1 MDWDLYGE
9 YSKIRFFTWVIY
21 GFIWDP
27 QKLVVIW
34 VPCVTFIYIYLYLYI
49 YTYLYIYIY
58 LYIHIFI
65 FIYIYSHG
73 IYMGSLVGDDSPPV
87 ETATFCFANK
97 PPVVPQQPAPQRS
110 RDRSAASE
118 ASRNAHSLG
127 TCTVLSGDLR
137 LRVFNRGNVY
147 FTSIRIRHARG
158 IFGVV
163 GIFFTCLAMGDHPS
177 VIG

>member
-1 MDWDLYGE
+1 MLHLY
-9 YSKIRFFTWVIY
+9 IY
-21 GFIWDP
+21 I
-27 QKLVVIW
+27 
-34 VPCVTFIYIYLYLYI
+34 FIYIYTHI
-49 YTYLYIYIY
+49 YIYIHIFIY
-58 LYIHIFI
+58 IFIYIHIFI
-65 FIYIYSHG
+65 FIYIYIYSHG
-73 IYMGSLVGDDSPPV
+73 LYMGSLVGDDSPPV

-118 ASRNAHSLG
+118 ASRNAQSLG